1 MALKKFVVSYEIDYV
16 HRVSVGVEARNE
28 LSARKNA
35 ERAFNEATVWDD
47 TPKMPLLSDYYGE
60 KDGESIYWEVEAVD
74 QFPEADYSVH
84 QIKKEQAAFRAC
96 RALVEAYAKGEEAGG
111 SVDWED
117 LDQVYQWALK
127 AIG

>member
-16 HRVSVGVEARNE
+16 HRVSVGVEARSE
-28 LSARKNA
+28 ASARKKA
-35 ERAFNEATVWDD
+35 EKAFDEATIWDD
-47 TPKMPLLSDYYGE
+47 TPKMPLLSDDFVE
-60 KDGESIYWEVEAVD
+60 KDGETLFWEVEAVD
-74 QFPEADYSVH
+74 QFPEADASV
-84 QIKKEQAAFRAC
+84 QQLKKEQAAFRTC